1 MHALVIGGTGPTGPF
16 IVNGLLAR
24 GWKVEILHTGNHEV
38 DEIPPEV
45 VHIHVSPHDPVAL
58 AAAVGDRKW
67 DLCIA
72 TYGRLRSIAEIFAG
86 RVGRFIS
93 VGGGPGYLGYMN
105 PFLHQPEGIPGPLAE
120 DSPKVSDPAQD
131 EKGWRIVRTEA
142 AVFHYHPDATH
153 FRYPFVYGPYQ
164 PAPREWMVVRR
175 VLDGRRRII
184 LPDGGLTL
192 DAYGYA
198 GNIAHAILLAVDQP
212 EQARGEIFNVAD
224 SHALSLRD
232 VVFHAARALDW
243 EFEIIDIP
251 APLALPALPLLTRP
265 TTTHRLYDITKLRTR
280 LGYRDAVAPAEAV
293 ASTARWLAAHP
304 PPPVNGYPV
313 EAVLQDPFDYAAED
327 QLIERWQR
335 ALTTVEMPVWST
347 PPGYGMAYSG
357 PGGRPRSKAV
367 FEEAPLAGRSGQ
379 S

>member
-24 GWKVEILHTGNHEV
+24 SWKVEILHTGKHEV

-45 VHIHVSPHDPVAL
+45 VHIHVSPHDPAAL
-58 AAAVGDRKW
+58 AAAIGQRRW

-72 TYGRLRSIAEIFAG
+72 TYGRLRSIAELFAG

-105 PFLHQPEGIPGPLAE
+105 PFLHRPEGLPAPLAE
-120 DSPKVSDPAQD
+120 DAALVSDPAQD
-131 EKGWRIVRTEA
+131 EKGWRVVRTEA
-142 AVFHYHPDATH
+142 AVFRHHPTATH

-164 PAPREWMVVRR
+164 AQPREWIVVRR
-175 VLDGRRRII
+175 VLDRRRHII

-212 EQARGEIFNVAD
+212 QASRGEIFNVAD

-243 EFEIIDIP
+243 EFEIVDVP
-251 APLALPALPLLTRP
+251 AALALPAFPLLGRP

-280 LGYRDAVAPAEAV
+280 LGYRDVVAPAEAV
-293 ASTARWLAAHP
+293 AHTARWLAAHP
-304 PPPVNGYPV
+304 PPAMSGHPI
-313 EAVLQDPFDYAAED
+313 EAILQDPFDYAAED

-335 ALTTVEMPVWST
+335 ALAALEMPAWSS

-357 PGGRPRSKAV
+357 PGGRPRSQAV
-367 FEEAPLAGRSGQ
+367 FDESPVSARGTAS
-379 S
+379 

>member
-16 IVNGLLAR
+16 IVNGLLSR
-24 GWKVEILHTGNHEV
+24 GWRVEILHTGHHEV

-45 VHIHVSPHDPVAL
+45 GHIHVSPHDPAAL
-58 AAAVGDRKW
+58 AAAIGDRRW
-67 DLCIA
+67 ELCIA

-93 VGGGPGYLGYMN
+93 VGGGPAYLGYMN
-105 PFLHQPEGIPGPLAE
+105 PFLLEPEGLPGPLAE
-120 DSPKVSDPAQD
+120 DAPLVTDPSQD
-131 EKGWRIVRTEA
+131 EKGWRVARTEE
-142 AVFHYHPDATH
+142 AVFRFHPNATH

-164 PAPREWMVVRR
+164 GAPREWSVVRR

-198 GNIAHAILLAVDQP
+198 ENMAHALLLAVEQP
-212 EQARGEIFNVAD
+212 GQASGEIFNAAD

-232 VVFHAARALDW
+232 VVYHAARALDW
-243 EFEIIDIP
+243 EFEIVD
-251 APLALPALPLLTRP
+251 LPAALAVPARPLLGRP
-265 TTTHRLYDITKLRTR
+265 TTTHRLYDLTKIRSR
-280 LGYRDAVAPAEAV
+280 LGYRDVVAPAEAV
-293 ASTARWLAAHP
+293 ARTARWLAAHP
-304 PPPVNGYPV
+304 PPPANGIPV

-327 QLIERWQR
+327 QLIERWQQ
-335 ALTTVEMPVWST
+335 ALTTLHLPAWPT

-357 PGGRPRSKAV
+357 PGGRPRSQATFV
-367 FEEAPLAGRSGQ
+367 E
-379 S
+379 

>member
-16 IVNGLLAR
+16 IVHGLLSR
-24 GWKVEILHTGNHEV
+24 GWRVEILHTGHHEV

-45 VHIHVSPHDPVAL
+45 GHIHVSPHDPAAL
-58 AAAVGDRKW
+58 AAAIGDRRW
-67 DLCIA
+67 ELCIA

-93 VGGGPGYLGYMN
+93 VGGGPAYLGYMN
-105 PFLHQPEGIPGPLAE
+105 PFLREPEGLPGPLAE
-120 DSPKVSDPAQD
+120 DAPLVTDPSQD
-131 EKGWRIVRTEA
+131 EKGWRVARTEE
-142 AVFHYHPDATH
+142 AVFRFHPNATH

-164 PAPREWMVVRR
+164 GAPREWAVVRR

-198 GNIAHAILLAVDQP
+198 ENMAHALLLAVEQP
-212 EQARGEIFNVAD
+212 GQASGEIFNAAD

-232 VVFHAARALDW
+232 VVYHAARALDW
-243 EFEIIDIP
+243 EFEIVD
-251 APLALPALPLLTRP
+251 LPAALAVPARPLLGRP
-265 TTTHRLYDITKLRTR
+265 TTTHRLYDLTKIRAR
-280 LGYRDAVAPAEAV
+280 LGYRDVVAPAEAV
-293 ASTARWLAAHP
+293 ARTARWLAAHP
-304 PPPVNGYPV
+304 PPPANGIPV

-327 QLIERWQR
+327 QLIERWQKTL
-335 ALTTVEMPVWST
+335 ATLTLPDWSK

-357 PGGRPRSKAV
+357 PGGRPRSQATFV
-367 FEEAPLAGRSGQ
+367 E
-379 S
+379 